1 MRVLTLL
8 FTASVLAAQVPL
20 QDSRNTFTPD
30 TDTHAKVPE
39 FKTLREWEQRKA
51 YLRKQILSATGLYP
65 MPHRGAPRAEVFGR
79 LERNGYSIEKVL
91 LETMPGYYLGGN
103 LYRPLDSSVKHPGI
117 VNPHGHWTYGRLEN
131 EDLFSGQALGANLA
145 KQGYVVFAYDMV
157 GYNDTIQTPHK
168 FGTPTEQLWS
178 FGPLQLQL
186 WNSLNATDFL
196 ASLADVDPSKLAVT
210 GASGGATQALLLAA
224 VDDRLSFAA
233 PVNMVSAIMQGG
245 DFCENAPGLRIGTNN
260 VEIAAMF
267 APKPMLLVSATGD
280 WTKNVPH
287 EEFPAIQRIYDL
299 YGKHDN
305 VEVIQIEAPHNFNQR
320 SREGVYRFFA
330 KRILDQPDAPVAE
343 KHLPIEML
351 QDMLA
356 LQGRKLPDH
365 AADYAGVYQQWQALN
380 TTLSKERLQ
389 LAIGAEW
396 PAKVVSEKTP
406 DGIVLSRPNV
416 GDRVPAILI
425 EGKGPAI
432 LVVDPK
438 GAASARQSPEV
449 AELIK
454 QKRRIL
460 LIDAFQ
466 TGSAVAPRNRSH
478 NHFLTFN
485 FSR

>member
-1 MRVLTLL
+1 MR
-8 FTASVLAAQVPL
+8 
-20 QDSRNTFTPD
+20 
-30 TDTHAKVPE
+30 
-39 FKTLREWEQRKA
+39 
-51 YLRKQILSATGLYP
+51 
-65 MPHRGAPRAEVFGR
+65 
-79 LERNGYSIEKVL
+79 
-91 LETMPGYYLGGN
+91 
-103 LYRPLDSSVKHPGI
+103 SS
-117 VNPHGHWTYGRLEN
+117 
-131 EDLFSGQALGANLA
+131 
-145 KQGYVVFAYDMV
+145 
-157 GYNDTIQTPHK
+157 
-168 FGTPTEQLWS
+168 
-178 FGPLQLQL
+178 
-186 WNSLNATDFL
+186 
-196 ASLADVDPSKLAVT
+196 
-210 GASGGATQALLLAA
+210 
-224 VDDRLSFAA
+224 
-233 PVNMVSAIMQGG
+233 
-245 DFCENAPGLRIGTNN
+245 
-260 VEIAAMF
+260 
-267 APKPMLLVSATGD
+267 
-280 WTKNVPH
+280 
-287 EEFPAIQRIYDL
+287 PAIQRIYDL

-396 PAKVVSEKTP
+396 PAKVVSEKTA

-425 EGKGPAI
+425 EGKGPAV

-485 FSR
+485 FSDDACRIQDILTAAAFLGGPVEVLGLHEAAVWSYFAAAVSPIPLKLRSETANFNGTDDEFLRVLNIPGIQRGGGLEAAKLALKQSAASPSPGLQ